1 VSEGDA
7 SGPRNPWRRV
17 RSRIAYENAWIS
29 VRHDDV
35 IRPDGQSGIYGVV
48 QFRNVAVGV
57 VALDADER
65 VLLVGQYRYT
75 LDAYSWEIPE
85 GGVPADEAPLD
96 GARRE
101 LAEETGF
108 EAAEWR
114 ELVRFATS
122 NSVTDEVGVLYV
134 ARRLTPGTPRPDA
147 TEELALRWVTLDE
160 AVAMIDAGE
169 MTDAMSQIGI
179 LRTALAR
186 QSSPGAA
193 GVRDGSASGRN
204 RKR

>member
-1 VSEGDA
+1 M
-7 SGPRNPWRRV
+7 SGEEAAAHRNPWRRL

-35 IRPDGQSGIYGVV
+35 IRPDGEPGIYGVV

-57 VALDADER
+57 VALDEAER

-85 GGVPADEAPLD
+85 GGVPPNEAPLD

-108 EAAEWR
+108 EAAEWH
-114 ELVRFATS
+114 ELVRLATS

-134 ARRLTPGTPRPDA
+134 ARGLTPGTPRPDG
-147 TEELALRWVTLDE
+147 TEELAVRWVTLAE
-160 AVAMIDAGE
+160 AIAMIDAGE
-169 MTDAMSQIGI
+169 MTDAMSQVGI
-179 LRTALAR
+179 LRVA
-186 QSSPGAA
+186 SPGRWAP
-193 GVRDGSASGRN
+193 SGPRLPQG
-204 RKR
+204 RR